1 MSMAASAKPAKPLTG
16 WHVLAM
22 LIAFFGVIIGVNL
35 TMAWFAN
42 STWSGLVVA
51 NGYVASQTFDKD
63 LARARAQ
70 EALGW
75 KVDLTAGEGKIR
87 ITFADREGQKI
98 ERLAIAGDLER
109 TVTDKQDQKLAFQ
122 PLGAGVYSAPA
133 NLAPGVWEV
142 EIHATGDGVADYH
155 KIFRFVVKAEAQ

>member
-1 MSMAASAKPAKPLTG
+1 MSMAETHKPLTG

-51 NGYVASQTFDKD
+51 NGYVASQSFDDD
-63 LARARAQ
+63 LAKARAQ

-75 KVDLTAGEGKIR
+75 KVGFDFT
-87 ITFADREGQKI
+87 ADRIRLTFEDAQGQKI
-98 ERLAIAGDLER
+98 DALTISGELER
-109 TVTDKQDQKLAFQ
+109 TVTDKEDQKLSFQ
-122 PLGAGVYSAPA
+122 PMGSGVYSAPA
-133 NLAPGVWEV
+133 TLAPGIWEV
-142 EIHATGDGVADYH
+142 EIDAQGNGVSDYH
-155 KIFRFVVKAEAQ
+155 KIFRFVVKGETP